1 MAKKKKRELNKQ
13 ILRYILL
20 GIMTLLILGVG
31 FLWSIKA
38 GLFGAL
44 PDKEMLSRVNNPQ
57 ATQLLDET
65 GENLGYLYNFYRSDI
80 EFSDL
85 PQNLI
90 DALITTED
98 ARFFEHSGIDYRS
111 LARVMVKT
119 ILLQDRSAGGGSTI
133 TQQLVK
139 NLYPRDYSNKF
150 QLLIIKIKEAFIAQ
164 DLEEIYSK
172 EEILTLYLNTVS
184 FPANTFGIQAASK
197 TFFSKP
203 VSQLTVTESAILVGS
218 LKATYS
224 YNPRIFPEAS
234 LQRRNIVLSQM
245 NAYGKLDDKRYK
257 EALEKPID
265 LTYKSI
271 KPSEGTAAYFR
282 EQVRKKLK
290 VWVEAYNKEKGA
302 SIDIYNDGLVIHTTI
317 NRKVQLM
324 AEAAMQQ
331 HMAVLQKA
339 FESDW
344 GNAGAWKNPNVY
356 NSIVQST
363 ELYKKLKQEGLS
375 EREILQKL
383 NEKTEKQVFTWN
395 GKNVQKLSII
405 DSIQQSIKTLQ
416 AGFIALNPSNGAV
429 KAWVGGIDFEY
440 FKYDHVN
447 QSKRQVGSTFKPFVY
462 AAALENGVKP
472 CDYFAASDVTYT
484 NLEGWTPTNSDG
496 EDYTHINVNMQEAM
510 RKSMNTVSVKLMEE
524 TGIARVL
531 QLARDAGIESEL
543 PKVPSLALGTA
554 ELSLLELASAYA
566 AFVNK
571 GIAVNPFF
579 ITKITDASGK
589 ILAEFKPQLRS
600 DAAFS
605 EQTRQLIL
613 EMMQSVVKSGTASR
627 LGWKYKLNQ
636 DIAGKTGT
644 TQNNRD
650 GWFVG
655 LLPNLVTVSWVGAD
669 IGAVSFKS
677 TTVGQGANS
686 ALPLFGL
693 FMQKVNADSE
703 TKRLYSKSFPNPD
716 AKVLG
721 MMDCPPTKED
731 GFFKKLFTNEE
742 KAKTKEFDE
751 DGKKK
756 EGLFKKIKGLFNK
769 DEN

>member
-1 MAKKKKRELNKQ
+1 MAKKKKKTLKYKVLKYI
-13 ILRYILL
+13 ILSL
-20 GIMTLLILGVG
+20 GALFILGMG
-31 FLWSIKA
+31 FIFSIKA

-44 PDKEMLSRVNNPQ
+44 PNKEMLTKVDNPQ
-57 ATQLLDET
+57 ASKLLDET

-80 EFSDL
+80 TYNDL
-85 PQNLI
+85 PEHLI
-90 DALITTED
+90 DALVTTED
-98 ARFFEHSGIDYRS
+98 VRFFEHNGVDYRS
-111 LARVMVKT
+111 LARVFFKT
-119 ILLQDRSAGGGSTI
+119 ILLQDRSGGGGSTI

-139 NLYPRDYSNKF
+139 NLYPRDYENKF
-150 QLLIIKIKEAFIAQ
+150 QLLVIKIKEAFIAHE
-164 DLEEIYSK
+164 LEEIYNKK
-172 EEILTLYLNTVS
+172 ELLTLYLNTVS
-184 FPANTFGIQAASK
+184 FSDNTFGIQAASQ
-197 TFFSKP
+197 TFFSKK
-203 VSQLTVTESAILVGS
+203 VNQLNLLEAAVLVGS

-224 YNPRIFPEAS
+224 YNPRVFPEAS
-234 LQRRNIVLSQM
+234 KSRRNIVLSQM
-245 NAYGKLDDKRYK
+245 NNYGKLDDEKYQN
-257 EALEKPID
+257 AIEKPILLD
-265 LTYKSI
+265 YKSI

-282 EQVRKKLK
+282 EYIRKQLK
-290 VWVEAYNKEKGA
+290 NWVAEYNKKEGT
-302 SIDIYNDGLVIHTTI
+302 SIDIYNDGLVIHTTV
-317 NRKVQLM
+317 NKKLQMM
-324 AEAAMQQ
+324 AEASMQQ
-331 HMAVLQKA
+331 HMKALQKA

-344 GNAGAWKNPNVY
+344 GNAGAWKKPAIY
-356 NSIVQST
+356 NSIAQKT
-363 ELYKKLKQEGLS
+363 DLYRNLKQEGKS
-375 EREILQKL
+375 EQEILKKL
-383 NEKTEKQVFTWN
+383 NEKTDKEVFNWNEKN
-395 GKNVQKLSII
+395 LQKLSVI

-416 AGFIALNPSNGAV
+416 AGFIALDPANGGV

-440 FKYDHVN
+440 FKFDHVI

-462 AAALENGVKP
+462 SAALENGVKP

-531 QLARDAGIESEL
+531 QLANDAGIESDL

-566 AFVNK
+566 AFVNN
-571 GIAVNPFF
+571 GVAVNPYF
-579 ITKITDASGK
+579 ITKITDAKGK
-589 ILAEFKPQLRS
+589 VLAELKPELRS
-600 DAAFS
+600 TKAFS
-605 EQTRQLIL
+605 EQTRQIIL

-627 LGWKYKLNQ
+627 LGWKYKLSQ

-669 IGAVSFKS
+669 NGAVGFKS
-677 TTVGQGANS
+677 TAVGQGANS

-693 FMQKVNADSE
+693 FMQKVNGDSQ
-703 TKRLYSKSFPNPD
+703 TKRIYNKSFPNPD
-716 AKVLG
+716 KKVLR

-751 DGKKK
+751 DGKEKK
-756 EGLFKKIKGLFNK
+756 GLFKKIKGLFNK
-769 DEN
+769 DE